1 MFGVETGK
9 LQDVGQDEHEADAG
23 EQPLNQVEVETGQT
37 AHFDGFEDSGS
48 SVVPDHVEEDDVVD
62 EQKDAVHKSCGS
74 NR

>member
-1 MFGVETGK
+1 MFGVQTGK
-9 LQDVGQDEHEADAG
+9 REDVGQVEHEDEAG
-23 EQPLNQVEVETGQT
+23 EQLLNQLEVETDQT